1 MHATPCVIPTAGA
14 AHASSTRIGGVVS
27 TFRQWSLTALQWGG
41 DHPDALAWAFGL
53 SLLLFV
59 GSFFLIPFLIG
70 RMRRDYF
77 VSPDRV
83 ESTWLGR
90 HPAARATARI
100 LKNVLGSLLLLAGI
114 AMMVLPGQGIIT
126 VLVALSLLDFPGKR
140 ALELRLIRQPQVSH
154 VINWIRAR
162 AGRQPLIVPGPSHDE

>member
-1 MHATPCVIPTAGA
+1 
-14 AHASSTRIGGVVS
+14 VVS
-27 TFRQWSLTALQWGG
+27 TFTQWSLTAFQWVG

-59 GSFFLIPFLIG
+59 SSVVLIPLLIA

-77 VSPDRV
+77 VAPDPD
-83 ESTWLGR
+83 EHTWLGR
-90 HPAARATARI
+90 HPAARAAARI
-100 LKNVLGSLLLLAGI
+100 IKNVLGAVLLLAGI

-126 VLVALSLLDFPGKR
+126 VLVALSLLEFPGKR
-140 ALELRLIRQPQVSH
+140 ALELRLIRQPQVSS

-162 AGRQPLIVPGPSHDE
+162 SGRQPLIIPGPVQDE